1 MKTDLLVIGSG
12 IAGLSFA
19 LKSAMK
25 RPDLKITILTKT
37 TEDETNT
44 KYAQGGV
51 AAVWDEK
58 NDSFDKHIEDTLIAG
73 DGLCNR
79 DVVEIVV
86 KEGPERM
93 REIIEWGTQFDKE
106 ADGDFKLGKEGGHS
120 QNRILHHKDVT
131 GKEIERALLAKAHE
145 FPNIEIIDYCF
156 VIDYNH
162 STSFRQT

>member
-58 NDSFDKHIEDTLIAG
+58 NDSFE
-73 DGLCNR
+73 
-79 DVVEIVV
+79 
-86 KEGPERM
+86 
-93 REIIEWGTQFDKE
+93 
-106 ADGDFKLGKEGGHS
+106 
-120 QNRILHHKDVT
+120 
-131 GKEIERALLAKAHE
+131 
-145 FPNIEIIDYCF
+145 NIWK
-156 VIDYNH
+156 VLQ
-162 STSFRQT
+162 SFG

>member
-51 AAVWDEK
+51 AAV
-58 NDSFDKHIEDTLIAG
+58 
-73 DGLCNR
+73 
-79 DVVEIVV
+79 
-86 KEGPERM
+86 
-93 REIIEWGTQFDKE
+93 
-106 ADGDFKLGKEGGHS
+106 
-120 QNRILHHKDVT
+120 
-131 GKEIERALLAKAHE
+131 
-145 FPNIEIIDYCF
+145 
-156 VIDYNH
+156 
-162 STSFRQT
+162 